1 MEYLSPIASIIA
13 IIVAIFSIPKILHEI
28 SEQKRKKF
36 RDELDFYKDYFE
48 NYYKKRD
55 STIPLLV
62 RDKAA
67 HTLTRSMFINA
78 NLANHFIELHENG
91 KADFQK
97 VIDTFHFGHK
107 YISVD
112 EENLIF
118 KPTFKKLMQHRNL
131 YYFSIIPLMS
141 YIYVLYGTEVG
152 NSLHIIFRSLGTLF
166 TIILIIQLLDKTLN
180 IEEADKFLKLINA
193 VDKKSHYQDQRTA
206 DSPIDLA
213 S

>member
-1 MEYLSPIASIIA
+1 MEYLNPIASVIA

-36 RDELDFYKDYFE
+36 RDELNFYKEYFE
-48 NYYKKRD
+48 NYYKNRD

-62 RDKAA
+62 RDKAT

-78 NLANHFIELHENG
+78 NLANHFIELHENR

-97 VIDTFHFGHK
+97 VIDAFHFGHK
-107 YISVD
+107 YISID
-112 EENLIF
+112 EENWVF
-118 KPTFKKLMQHRNL
+118 KPTIKKLMQRRNL

-152 NSLHIIFRSLGTLF
+152 NSLHLVLRSLGALS
-166 TIILIIQLLDKTLN
+166 TIILSVQLLDKTLN
-180 IEEADKFLKLINA
+180 LEEADKFFKIINNI
-193 VDKKSHYQDQRTA
+193 DKIDNTEHQLPS
-206 DSPIDLA
+206 DSYIDKA